1 MILSLTAI
9 TFAIQAQPGQRGQR
23 DKMPSIEER
32 VDRAKEK
39 LSLSDEQAEQWT
51 AIFEKYDEQL
61 NEARKNRDRD
71 EGQKLRT
78 ALNEELSEVL
88 SDDQKEKFAEMQKKG
103 PRPGGRKGN

>member
-1 MILSLTAI
+1 MKKLVMILSLTAI

-51 AIFEKYDEQL
+51 D
-61 NEARKNRDRD
+61 
-71 EGQKLRT
+71 
-78 ALNEELSEVL
+78 
-88 SDDQKEKFAEMQKKG
+88 
-103 PRPGGRKGN
+103 